1 MAAWRVKCANTKIK
15 INDWDHLPPHC
26 HANVKGRNLEI
37 SIETFEVLN
46 PAGYPLPPSLRQC
59 LKKHQ
64 AAMLK
69 AWESVHIISVSHEE
83 DEDDS

>member
-1 MAAWRVKCANTKIK
+1 MAVWRTKCANTKVK

-37 SIETFEVLN
+37 SIETLVVLN
-46 PAGYPLPPSLRQC
+46 PAGLTLPPALRQC

-64 AAMLK
+64 LAMLK
-69 AWESVHIISVSHEE
+69 AWKIVHIISVSSDTQEH
-83 DEDDS
+83 